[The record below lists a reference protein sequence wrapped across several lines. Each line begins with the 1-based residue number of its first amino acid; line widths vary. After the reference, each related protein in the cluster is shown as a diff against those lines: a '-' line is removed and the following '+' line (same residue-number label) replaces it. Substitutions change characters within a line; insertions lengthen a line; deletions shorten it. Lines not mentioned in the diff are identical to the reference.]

1 MSSTRLLVLGVL
13 RAKEPAH
20 GYEIRQEL
28 ETWGAQSWANV
39 APGSVYHALT
49 QMARE
54 GLVEP
59 VETAEPSKGPA
70 RNAYAVTKTGER
82 EFQRLLREYLWKEK
96 PTIDPLQPALAFL
109 DTVPRE
115 ELLAALR
122 RRASSARAT
131 AEALRFVNEAPG
143 HDLPAHFAESHRLGA
158 YHAEAEARW
167 AEEAAEKV
175 ERGELP

>member
-1 MSSTRLLVLGVL
+1 MVLGVL

-109 DTVPRE
+109 DAVPKE

>member
-70 RNAYAVTKTGER
+70 RNAYAVTKSGER

-96 PTIDPLQPALAFL
+96 STIDPLQPALAFL
-109 DTVPRE
+109 DAVPRE

-122 RRASSARAT
+122 RRASSARAS

>member
-20 GYEIRQEL
+20 GYEIRREL

-59 VETAEPSKGPA
+59 VETAQLSKGPA

-109 DTVPRE
+109 DAVPRE

-143 HDLPAHFAESHRLGA
+143 HDLPVHFAESHRLGA

>member
-1 MSSTRLLVLGVL
+1 LVLGVL

-59 VETAEPSKGPA
+59 VVAAEPSKGPA

-109 DTVPRE
+109 DAVPRE

>member
-59 VETAEPSKGPA
+59 VETAEASKGPA

-109 DTVPRE
+109 DAVPRE

>member
-28 ETWGAQSWANV
+28 ESWGAQSWANV

-109 DTVPRE
+109 DAVPRE

>member
-13 RAKEPAH
+13 RSKEPAH

-109 DTVPRE
+109 DAVPKE

>member
-70 RNAYAVTKTGER
+70 RNAYAVTKSGER

-96 PTIDPLQPALAFL
+96 STIDPLQPALAFL
-109 DTVPRE
+109 DAVPRE

>member
-13 RAKEPAH
+13 RAEEPAH
-20 GYEIRQEL
+20 GYEIRREL
-28 ETWGAQSWANV
+28 ETWGAQTWANV
-39 APGSVYHALT
+39 APGSVYHALS

-54 GLVEP
+54 GLVER
-59 VETAEPSKGPA
+59 VETGEPSRGPA
-70 RNAYAVTKTGER
+70 RNTYAITKLGER
-82 EFQRLLREYLWKEK
+82 EFQRLLREYLWKDK
-96 PTIDPLQPALAFL
+96 PTIDPLQAALAFL
-109 DTVPRE
+109 DAVPRE

-122 RRASSARAT
+122 RRASSAHAA

-143 HDLPAHFAESHRLGA
+143 HDLPPHFAESHRLGA
-158 YHAEAEARW
+158 FHAEAEARW

>member
-54 GLVEP
+54 GLLEP

-109 DTVPRE
+109 DAVPRE

-122 RRASSARAT
+122 RRASSARAS

>member
-54 GLVEP
+54 GLLEP

-70 RNAYAVTKTGER
+70 RNAYAVTKSGER

-96 PTIDPLQPALAFL
+96 STIDPLQPALAFL
-109 DTVPRE
+109 DAVPRE

-122 RRASSARAT
+122 RRASSAHAT

>member
-28 ETWGAQSWANV
+28 ESWGAQSWANV

-109 DTVPRE
+109 DAVPRE

-122 RRASSARAT
+122 RRASSARAS

>member
-70 RNAYAVTKTGER
+70 RNAYAVTKSGER

-109 DTVPRE
+109 DAVPRE

-122 RRASSARAT
+122 RRASSARAS

>member
-59 VETAEPSKGPA
+59 VETAQPSKGPA

-109 DTVPRE
+109 DAVPKE

>member
-1 MSSTRLLVLGVL
+1 MVLGVL
-13 RAKEPAH
+13 RSKEPAH

-109 DTVPRE
+109 DAVPKE

>member
-109 DTVPRE
+109 DAVPRE

-122 RRASSARAT
+122 RRASSARAS

>member
-1 MSSTRLLVLGVL
+1 LVLGVL
-13 RAKEPAH
+13 RSKEPAH

-109 DTVPRE
+109 DAVPKE